1 MALHKKLSID
11 EIRADTAAQPRE
23 FMSTDKVE
31 EYADLMKSGVE
42 FPPPVVFFDGS
53 VHWLADGFHRV
64 QAARSAGVVS
74 FHCNVMEGTL
84 RDAVLYSCGANAK
97 HGIQRT
103 NEDKRRAVMKML
115 QDDEW
120 MTWSA
125 RDIAKQCQVAHTFVN
140 KLREQMTPPDTGNVS
155 SMDTPSSKSA
165 ERTFIHPKT
174 GKPTQMKTGGIGKRN
189 RAAKPGKDTSA
200 RPEATLTPTET
211 AKPATA
217 VSQADSLIVPA
228 SEPEGFMRERLVSG
242 VRTFAAFCSANSA
255 MSVAASILPNE
266 VEEIRVSAARIY
278 EWLDR
283 FAVAMDRVEGA
294 KTANR
299 CQESPPGPSNVPSS
313 VRQPTPSTSTSP
325 NYPDYPDL
333 PAFLDRRAEAR
344 ADPSKPITEVEPAK
358 DPVPVEGEPQ

>member
-1 MALHKKLSID
+1 MALQKELSID

-31 EYADLMKSGVE
+31 EYADLMKSGVD
-42 FPPPVVFFDGS
+42 FPAPVVFFDGS
-53 VHWLADGFHRV
+53 IHWLADGFHRV
-64 QAARSAGVVS
+64 QAARSAGIASFDCVVK
-74 FHCNVMEGTL
+74 EGTL

-120 MTWSA
+120 KTWSA

-174 GKPTQMKTGGIGKRN
+174 GKPTQMKTGGIGKGSRG
-189 RAAKPGKDTSA
+189 AKSEKDTSA
-200 RPEATLTPTET
+200 RPRATLTPTEP
-211 AKPATA
+211 AKPAMT
-217 VSQADSLIVPA
+217 VSQADSVIVPA
-228 SEPEGFMRERLVSG
+228 SETDALTRERLSHVM
-242 VRTFAAFCSANSA
+242 RKFALFCTANSA
-255 MSVAASILPNE
+255 LSVVVSIPPNE
-266 VEEIRVSAARIY
+266 IEEIRGCAARIC

-294 KTANR
+294 KTGKGSQSRPIAT
-299 CQESPPGPSNVPSS
+299 NVPSS
-313 VRQPTPSTSTSP
+313 VRQRIHSTSTSSEF
-325 NYPDYPDL
+325 PDIP
-333 PAFLDRRAEAR
+333 PFLDLRRKAP
-344 ADPSKPITEVEPAK
+344 ADAGQPIVKVSEL
-358 DPVPVEGEPQ
+358 